1 MSSIL
6 DKIRQLREL
15 SKSSNINE
23 ATAAAAAADKLIAKH
38 RISEVELNLA
48 NKVAD
53 LPAQEDPGVLYE
65 SGRVTAW
72 KRNLGQKLSNH
83 YGCMLW
89 NDWIKSNGRKLSRY
103 RLVGVQSDIEIV
115 RYMFAWLTNEIERLS
130 KLHCAGMGHVYS
142 QSYCEGAVAGISQ
155 QLDKM
160 KQEQDIAANQSGQ
173 TTALACLDERLS
185 KAEKTLYSL
194 HDNLRKVKTYSH
206 SQHDGGA
213 YNLGVNVGKSI
224 HLGKVMGTSGSNKML
239 K

>member
-1 MSSIL
+1 
-6 DKIRQLREL
+6 
-15 SKSSNINE
+15 
-23 ATAAAAAADKLIAKH
+23 
-38 RISEVELNLA
+38 LA

-72 KRNLGQKLSNH
+72 KRNLAQKLSKH

-89 NDWIKSNGRKLSRY
+89 NEATIGSNDRKLSRY

-115 RYMFAWLTNEIERLS
+115 RYMFTWLSSEIERLS
-130 KLHCAGMGHVYS
+130 KIHCTGMGHIYS
-142 QSYCEGAVAGISQ
+142 QSYCEGAVSGISH

-160 KQEQDIAANQSGQ
+160 KQEQNIAANQTGQ

-194 HDNLRKVKTYSH
+194 HNNLRSVKTYSH
-206 SQHDGGA
+206 AKHDGAA

-224 HLGKVMGTSGSNKML
+224 HLGKVMGASSTSKML